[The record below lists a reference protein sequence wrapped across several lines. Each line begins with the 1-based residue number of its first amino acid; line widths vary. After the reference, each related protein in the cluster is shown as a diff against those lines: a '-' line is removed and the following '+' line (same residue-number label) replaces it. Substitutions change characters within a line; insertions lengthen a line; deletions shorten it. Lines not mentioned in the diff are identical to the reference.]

1 MCLVVFGELAKGL
14 VVESALLIIV
24 IIALVYKFN
33 GQKDSPD
40 STWYAYA
47 AGAVPSKTQL
57 FFAIGFWTALVLAMV
72 TSVFLA
78 LKSPHGIG
86 WDAWTIWNLRARF
99 IFRDGTHWTDAA
111 SIFWVKPDYPLLI
124 PATIAQA
131 WTYLGNDTVLIPVL
145 VAMLFTL
152 ATVGLTVSSL
162 AMFRSKSQGYLGGLI
177 LLGTPFFIK
186 HGMSQYADVP
196 LGFFFLAT
204 IVLFTLHERA
214 GAASRRLLTL
224 AGMAAGFAAWTKNEG
239 LLFLV
244 ATIASHGAVTIALK
258 GWKIYLRR
266 MPSFALCLLPILV
279 IIAYFKIA
287 FAPANDL
294 LSGQGFQATLARLTD
309 LSRYWVI
316 FKAFVRGGFYFGE
329 WYHLFGLPPLLGIY
343 LLVIGVKIN
352 AEDRL
357 PMLYAL
363 LALTLT
369 LAGYFFVFVTTP
381 HDVAWHL
388 RDSLDRL
395 LLQLWPSFVFTYLLI
410 VRKPEPASTPT
421 EHA

>member
-1 MCLVVFGELAKGL
+1 M
-14 VVESALLIIV
+14 
-24 IIALVYKFN
+24 
-33 GQKDSPD
+33 
-40 STWYAYA
+40 
-47 AGAVPSKTQL
+47 
-57 FFAIGFWTALVLAMV
+57 
-72 TSVFLA
+72 
-78 LKSPHGIG
+78 
-86 WDAWTIWNLRARF
+86 
-99 IFRDGTHWTDAA
+99 
-111 SIFWVKPDYPLLI
+111 
-124 PATIAQA
+124 
-131 WTYLGNDTVLIPVL
+131 
-145 VAMLFTL
+145 
-152 ATVGLTVSSL
+152 
-162 AMFRSKSQGYLGGLI
+162 
-177 LLGTPFFIK
+177 
-186 HGMSQYADVP
+186 
-196 LGFFFLAT
+196 
-204 IVLFTLHERA
+204 
-214 GAASRRLLTL
+214 L

-266 MPSFALCLLPILV
+266 MPSFALCLVPILV
-279 IIAYFKIA
+279 IVAYFKIA

-352 AEDRL
+352 TEDRL
-357 PMLYAL
+357 PVLYTL
-363 LALTLT
+363 LALTLA

-381 HDVAWHL
+381 HDVVWHL